1 VTRIIS
7 GVGRILAVGGA
18 AVALAL
24 SMTSSASAGTEA
36 AANRVCAKV
45 YVTGSGW
52 TAEQCANAGQSVSV
66 GAAGGGR
73 AIEAVQMAVAG
84 SSLCVTGYRQGS
96 GWGSEKCAASGT
108 RITLGS
114 AGSGLRLEALVF
126 AVQTGTMCGNSYV
139 QGVGWNP
146 IWYCGVDGETNGI
159 GTTGQNKRMEA
170 VSFLICR
177 SVENC

>member
-1 VTRIIS
+1 MNS
-7 GVGRILAVGGA
+7 GIGRILTVGAA

-24 SMTSSASAGTEA
+24 SMSSPASAGAQA

-45 YVTGSGW
+45 YVQGSGW

-66 GAAGGGR
+66 GAAGGGH

-84 SSLCVTGYRQGS
+84 STLCARGYRQGS
-96 GWGSEKCAASGT
+96 GWGAEKCAESGT

-114 AGSGLRLEALVF
+114 AGTGLRLESVIF
-126 AVQTGTMCGNSYV
+126 GVQTGTICGNSYV
-139 QGVGWNP
+139 QSVGWNP
-146 IWYCGVDGETNGI
+146 VWYCGVNGETNAI

-170 VSFLICR
+170 VSFMICR
-177 SVENC
+177 SIESC